1 MSVVELPNDLE
12 RRLKDFAKATGRE
25 AADVL
30 RQAIADW
37 LDDQEDLRLAEE
49 RIGEPRVSLEQLERE
64 LGLAD

>member
-25 AADVL
+25 AEDVL
-30 RQAIADW
+30 RQALADW
-37 LDDQEDLRLAEE
+37 LDDREDLRLAEE
-49 RIGEPRVSLEQLERE
+49 RIGEPRVSLERLERE